1 MYIKKISDFVNPDSY
16 STSGTRTPE
25 VTGGYET
32 LCSDQISQ
40 LIQCWE
46 LGVVEFLLVGSFTA
60 FCGPNHHI
68 YLVAVTNLFSM
79 YIKKISDFVYPYS

>member
-40 LIQCWE
+40 LIQC
-46 LGVVEFLLVGSFTA
+46 
-60 FCGPNHHI
+60 
-68 YLVAVTNLFSM
+68 
-79 YIKKISDFVYPYS
+79 

>member
-16 STSGTRTPE
+16 STSRTRTPE

-40 LIQCWE
+40 LIQC
-46 LGVVEFLLVGSFTA
+46 
-60 FCGPNHHI
+60 
-68 YLVAVTNLFSM
+68 
-79 YIKKISDFVYPYS
+79 